1 MFVIVYQCIVR
12 NNDDHSPPS
21 CGLFTVDDAI
31 ISKTPGLL
39 HSCPATVP
47 QCIALRVSCRHSR
60 PCCNLYP
67 GLQGQAGGSLSVR
80 YTLAL
85 QHEEEHSMHTDAWTE
100 RVSTAGQR
108 ALRVD
113 PDGRW
118 VVLSQQGLQRG
129 QSAGKKVSAVSL

>member
-1 MFVIVYQCIVR
+1 MLIFSGI
-12 NNDDHSPPS
+12 
-21 CGLFTVDDAI
+21 LA
-31 ISKTPGLL
+31 
-39 HSCPATVP
+39 PADLIP
-47 QCIALRVSCRHSR
+47 RC
-60 PCCNLYP
+60 
-67 GLQGQAGGSLSVR
+67 LQGQTGGSLSVR

-85 QHEEEHSMHTDAWTE
+85 QHEEEHSIHTDAWTE

-129 QSAGKKVSAVSL
+129 QSTGKKVSAVSP

>member
-1 MFVIVYQCIVR
+1 M
-12 NNDDHSPPS
+12 P
-21 CGLFTVDDAI
+21 LLI
-31 ISKTPGLL
+31 IS
-39 HSCPATVP
+39 
-47 QCIALRVSCRHSR
+47 AL
-60 PCCNLYP
+60 

-85 QHEEEHSMHTDAWTE
+85 QHEEERSIHTDAWTE

-129 QSAGKKVSAVSL
+129 QSAGKKISAVRL

>member
-1 MFVIVYQCIVR
+1 M
-12 NNDDHSPPS
+12 
-21 CGLFTVDDAI
+21 
-31 ISKTPGLL
+31 
-39 HSCPATVP
+39 
-47 QCIALRVSCRHSR
+47 
-60 PCCNLYP
+60 
-67 GLQGQAGGSLSVR
+67 R

-85 QHEEEHSMHTDAWTE
+85 QHEEEHSIHTDAWTE

-129 QSAGKKVSAVSL
+129 QSAGKKISAVSP

>member
-1 MFVIVYQCIVR
+1 M
-12 NNDDHSPPS
+12 P
-21 CGLFTVDDAI
+21 LLI
-31 ISKTPGLL
+31 IS
-39 HSCPATVP
+39 
-47 QCIALRVSCRHSR
+47 AL
-60 PCCNLYP
+60 

-85 QHEEEHSMHTDAWTE
+85 QHEDERSIHTDAWTE

-129 QSAGKKVSAVSL
+129 QAAGKKISAVRL